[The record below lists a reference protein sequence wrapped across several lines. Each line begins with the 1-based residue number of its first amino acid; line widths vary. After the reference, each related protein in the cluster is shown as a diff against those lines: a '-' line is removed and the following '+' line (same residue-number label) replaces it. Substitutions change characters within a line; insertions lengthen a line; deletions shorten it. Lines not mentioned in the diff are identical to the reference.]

1 MTEQELDA
9 VLDALDEEFRALPPS
24 PYRDY
29 LIRWAKGQGRKAGRP
44 EGANLG
50 ERRVLLAMGS
60 RLFSP
65 EELELLGALT
75 LERLREEVEGRIA
88 QLAIQQPQGYGAQTS
103 AVRDA
108 LTRNME
114 RQKATMIDDALNA
127 ADEWACAPH
136 FFRFHN
142 FLTPW
147 ATREGRREGR
157 EVGEMRGERR
167 ALLAIGSRL
176 MSPDA
181 FQRLRRL
188 RLEKLRREVEG
199 RINALARQQRQ
210 G

>member
-9 VLDALDEEFRALPPS
+9 VLDALDEEFRALPHS

-29 LIRWAKGQGRKAGRP
+29 LIGRAKRQGRKAGRQ
-44 EGANLG
+44 EGANSG
-50 ERRVLLAMGS
+50 ERHVLLAMGS

-65 EELELLGALT
+65 VELEVLGTLT
-75 LERLREEVEGRIA
+75 LERLRDEVEGRIA
-88 QLAIQQPQGYGAQTS
+88 HLAIQQPQGHGAQTS
-103 AVRDA
+103 AVRD
-108 LTRNME
+108 TRMGNME
-114 RQKATMIDDALNA
+114 RQKVTMSDDALNA
-127 ADEWACAPH
+127 ANEWAFAPD

-157 EVGEMRGERR
+157 QEGAELGERR

-188 RLEKLRREVEG
+188 RLEQLRREVKG
-199 RINALARQQRQ
+199 RIDALARQQRQ
-210 G
+210 S